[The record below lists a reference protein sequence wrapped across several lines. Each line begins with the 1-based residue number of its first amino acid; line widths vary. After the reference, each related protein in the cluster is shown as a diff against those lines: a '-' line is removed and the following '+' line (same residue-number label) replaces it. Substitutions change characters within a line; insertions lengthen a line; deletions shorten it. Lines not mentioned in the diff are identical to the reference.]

1 MISGSNAAVEKVL
14 LTAAFIELYV
24 SALNSILDLLHFQHF
39 ATRISC
45 RKLVLLVIQV
55 FPLLALA
62 YGFYVL
68 M

>member
-1 MISGSNAAVEKVL
+1 MEKVL
-14 LTAAFIELYV
+14 LTAAFIELNV
-24 SALNSILDLLHFQHF
+24 FVPNSILDLLRFQYF
-39 ATRISC
+39 ASRISYC

-55 FPLLALA
+55 FPLLAVA